1 MCALADPQP
10 ANHQEIE
17 LSAITDSPLDTEREE
32 DRRAQGIAS
41 RFADARTQKNSQ
53 ISNTVTFDTVN
64 EHCAQPINSD
74 LVDART
80 QRFSKKLNP
89 VRFSRRKEHRAQ
101 PIMWDLEGA
110 RTQEYV
116 PDSNTVKYD
125 GQNTMGAQ
133 EITPEFEDTR
143 TRNVSPGMTRA
154 EIHAEDIDTQ
164 HDLHLKESDDSSDI
178 GSLITQAPEPE
189 SIRATINALSSW
201 VSSIQPRESWY
212 LAGWIRDSPIEFLV
226 DPGAVV
232 SAISRQCYEKLL
244 ETNAILTP
252 MKAIHMELEA
262 ANKSDMSVHGICN
275 LDLSVHGLVI
285 NMDALVVDLN
295 CNAIMGMDV
304 LGDASKLPFIL
315 DLVGGTLSGGGYETI
330 QLHRFQAATECFA
343 ETTESVCIPP
353 HSEVMLWAKLKTNN
367 GRRGPTAG
375 VVLALQSFVQE
386 FGLLVGRSL
395 VRADVDDWK
404 VPILIYNSDPCT
416 MQPADCLC
424 NPIIVPAHTR
434 IARVEEIQA
443 IQHIGSRNNDT
454 NTEENTLPPHLI
466 DVLDAA
472 TELTPIQRARAAT
485 LLAKHVKTFPAPGTP
500 ITGRTEAVMHD
511 IDTGSTRPI
520 RCNPRKLSPKK
531 IKIQQELVD
540 KMLEEG
546 QIEHSVSAWSAPTVL
561 VTKKDG
567 TTRFCVDYRRLNN
580 NTKKDAFPLPRID
593 DSLNSLSGQ
602 SWFSTLD
609 LASGYWQVK
618 LSEDAKPKTA
628 FATHSGLFQFAVM
641 PFGLCNAPAT
651 FERLM
656 SQVMR
661 GLHWKRCLVYID
673 DILVFGHDFESAL
686 ESLELVLIRVAEYG
700 LQLKSTKCNLF
711 RSSVPFLG
719 HIVGRAGLEC
729 DPSKVS
735 AVANWISP
743 TTTKGVREFL
753 GFTGYY
759 RRFVPDYSTVAQP
772 LVRLLGKDCKFHWTD
787 ACQDA
792 FMALRALLIKAPV
805 LAFPKEDLPYIVDTD
820 ASDYGIGGVL
830 SQCIE
835 GTEHVIAYYSKSL
848 NPAQQKYCTTRRE
861 LLAVVATLD
870 HFKGYV
876 WGPKFLVRTD
886 HAALVWLKNLKNI
899 QGMLARWLAKLQQF
913 HFDIIHRPG
922 AQHGN
927 ADGLSRC
934 PQCDRGTCAPIK
946 ISVTSDPEQPYASS
960 CVGSSLDSELIP
972 LESGETCMAAVMLT
986 QSANSKLITE
996 AQMTDIDITIVRSW
1010 FIARKFPARTQ
1021 EFAPA
1026 SHDLKSYWIGRKS
1039 LFLDD
1044 NHILWRNRSEKSL
1057 RAQLVVPR
1065 SLRDTVFND
1074 SHHTTYGGHFGITH
1088 THSKLQLHYFWPGM
1102 SDFVRD
1108 RISACHKCVARKSP
1122 VNRHHPMGH
1131 VPVSG
1136 KFERVAMD
1144 LLDVSVISAKGFKY
1158 ILVVCD
1164 YFTKYTEAY
1173 PLKDKTARSVVD
1185 ALMDV
1190 WLPRYGFPLF
1200 LHSDQGKEFDNVM
1213 IHQLSELLGTVKTK
1227 TTPYHPRSDGLVE
1240 RFNRT
1245 LLAMLAMFVSQEH
1258 DNWDDLLPFMMLAY
1272 NTTVHTS
1279 TGYTP
1284 YRLVFGDECNLPGN
1298 LVHRELRA
1306 DPPPGDPGTYASWV
1320 QQALY
1325 ESYDEVRAQQQR
1337 ATHRQKRNYDSKAV
1351 ARAFP
1356 INCWTLRY
1364 YPPARKNKLCSPWIG
1379 PYKVVRAPMEWV
1391 VGIQLNADARII
1403 YVHMDDLKRCAPPDP
1418 EPTWPD
1424 AARGTSVVVSTRAPS
1439 TLARSDVTRG
1449 QSTPID
1455 TSNIRGS
1462 AHHTESTI
1470 SGHTALR
1477 APTLSVF
1484 TNGAHHMESSLS
1496 DQIDVRAPESDICE
1510 VKSDT
1515 VNNSM
1520 VNIYPAPTSTWDLQD
1535 ENCLLS
1541 MKSPCSID
1549 VQGYRFFT
1557 MERLFYALQL
1567 ISLGDRKLIGQ
1578 LAKYSRMD
1586 YVRKCVNTRFEM
1598 ASSTLQNKWLDEQF
1612 HTWAQIISARVL
1624 SDSAFKNA
1632 LLDSAG
1638 SPLFDPEEPVYAT
1651 ALTSARR
1658 LCVQGKTL
1666 RWPTWIS
1673 IPTRVTRGRALI

>member
-1 MCALADPQP
+1 MCVLSDHQP
-10 ANHQEIE
+10 VNHQEFE
-17 LSAITDSPLDTEREE
+17 LSVTRESTVNTGISKE
-32 DRRAQGIAS
+32 HCAQDIIS
-41 RFADARTQKNSQ
+41 EFEDARTQRNSQ
-53 ISNTVTFDTVN
+53 NSNTVMFERQNEHGAQPIISEFEGARTQRTSPNSNTVEFERKN
-64 EHCAQPINSD
+64 EHCAQSIISEFD
-74 LVDART
+74 SART
-80 QRFSKKLNP
+80 QKFNSEL
-89 VRFSRRKEHRAQ
+89 
-101 PIMWDLEGA
+101 
-110 RTQEYV
+110 
-116 PDSNTVKYD
+116 NTVVIK
-125 GQNTMGAQ
+125 
-133 EITPEFEDTR
+133 
-143 TRNVSPGMTRA
+143 A
-154 EIHAEDIDTQ
+154 EIHAENTDAQHMVHFEEAQDFSDT
-164 HDLHLKESDDSSDI
+164 
-178 GSLITQAPEPE
+178 GSLITQAPQSQ
-189 SIRATINALSSW
+189 SIHATINALSSW
-201 VSSIQPRESWY
+201 VSAIQPRESWY
-212 LAGWIRDSPIEFLV
+212 LAGWIGDSPIDFLV

-232 SAISRQCYEKLL
+232 SAISLQSYEKLL
-244 ETNAILTP
+244 GTNAILTP
-252 MKAIHMELEA
+252 MRAIHMELEA
-262 ANKSDMSVHGICN
+262 ANKSDMSVHGMCN
-275 LDLSVHGLVI
+275 LELSVHGLII

-295 CNAIMGMDV
+295 CHAILGMDI

-343 ETTESVCIPP
+343 ETTDSVCIPP

-375 VVLALQSFVQE
+375 VVLALQTFVQE

-395 VRADVDDWK
+395 VRADAEDWK
-404 VPILIYNSDPCT
+404 IPILIYNSDPCT
-416 MQPADCLC
+416 KKPADCTC
-424 NPIIVPAHTR
+424 NPVIVPAHTR

-443 IQHIGSRNNDT
+443 IQHIGSRET
-454 NTEENTLPPHLI
+454 EIHTEEGALPQHLI

-472 TELTPIQRARAAT
+472 TELTTNQRARAAT
-485 LLAKHVKTFPAPGTP
+485 LLAKHVHTFPAPGTP
-500 ITGRTEAVMHD
+500 ITGRTEAVVHD

-580 NTKKDAFPLPRID
+580 STKKDAFPLPRID

-609 LASGYWQVK
+609 LASGYWQVR

-686 ESLELVLIRVAEYG
+686 QSLELVLIRVAEYG
-700 LQLKSTKCNLF
+700 LQLKSTKCHLF

-735 AVANWISP
+735 AVANWIPPS
-743 TTTKGVREFL
+743 TIKGVREFL

-772 LVRLLGKDCKFHWTD
+772 LVRLLGKDCKFKWTD
-787 ACQDA
+787 SCQDA
-792 FMALRALLIKAPV
+792 FKALRALLIKAPV

-876 WGPKFLVRTD
+876 WGPKFTVRTD

-934 PQCDRGTCAPIK
+934 PQCDRGACAPNIN
-946 ISVTSDPEQPYASS
+946 IDPSDPEQPYASS
-960 CVGSSLDSELIP
+960 CIGSSLDSELIP
-972 LESGETCMAAVMLT
+972 LESGETCMAAVMIT
-986 QSANSKLITE
+986 QSDNSKLITA
-996 AQMTDIDITIVRSW
+996 AQMTDSDITIVRNW
-1010 FIARKFPARTQ
+1010 FIAGKFPARTQ
-1021 EFAPA
+1021 DFAPA
-1026 SHDLKSYWIGRKS
+1026 SHDLKSYWVGRRS

-1044 NHILWRNRSEKSL
+1044 KSILWRNRSDTSS

-1065 SLRDTVFND
+1065 SLRDTIFND

-1088 THSKLQLHYFWPGM
+1088 THTKLQLHYFWPGM
-1102 SDFVRD
+1102 SDFIRD

-1144 LLDVSVISAKGFKY
+1144 LLDVSVISTKGYKY

-1213 IHQLSELLGTVKTK
+1213 IHKLSELLGTVKTK

-1356 INCWTLRY
+1356 IGCWTLRY

-1391 VGIQLNADARII
+1391 VGMQLDADARII

-1439 TLARSDVTRG
+1439 TLAHSDVTRS
-1449 QSTPID
+1449 QHTPVN
-1455 TSNIRGS
+1455 TSHHPRVS
-1462 AHHTESTI
+1462 AHPESVI
-1470 SGHTALR
+1470 SEQIDLR
-1477 APTLSVF
+1477 APTLPVLRS
-1484 TNGAHHMESSLS
+1484 GAHHPKSTLS
-1496 DQIDVRAPESDICE
+1496 GQIDVRAPSSEEII
-1510 VKSDT
+1510 VKTDT
-1515 VNNSM
+1515 DNNSI
-1520 VNIYPAPTSTWDLQD
+1520 VKKYAVPSSAWDLQD
-1535 ENCLLS
+1535 ENCILS
-1541 MKSPCSID
+1541 LKSSCSID
-1549 VQGYRFFT
+1549 VKGYRFFT

-1567 ISLGDRKLIGQ
+1567 LSLGDRKFIGQ
-1578 LAKYSRMD
+1578 LARYSRMD
-1586 YVRKCVNTRFEM
+1586 YVKKCVNTRFEM
-1598 ASSTLQNKWLDEQF
+1598 ASSTLQDKWLEDQF
-1612 HTWAQIISARVL
+1612 QTWTQIITARIL
-1624 SDSAFKNA
+1624 SDPGFKQA

-1651 ALTSARR
+1651 ALTSARK
-1658 LCVQGKTL
+1658 LCVQRKMLT
-1666 RWPTWIS
+1666 WPSWIS
-1673 IPTRVTRGRALI
+1673 IPTRVTRGQVRV

>member
-1 MCALADPQP
+1 MCVLSDHQP
-10 ANHQEIE
+10 VNHQEFE
-17 LSAITDSPLDTEREE
+17 LSVTRESTVNTGKSKE
-32 DRRAQGIAS
+32 HCAQDIIS
-41 RFADARTQKNSQ
+41 EFEDARTQRNSQ
-53 ISNTVTFDTVN
+53 NSNTVMFERQNEHGAQPIISEFEGARTQRISPNSNTVEFERQN
-64 EHCAQPINSD
+64 EHCAQSIISEFD
-74 LVDART
+74 SART
-80 QRFSKKLNP
+80 QKFNSEL
-89 VRFSRRKEHRAQ
+89 
-101 PIMWDLEGA
+101 
-110 RTQEYV
+110 
-116 PDSNTVKYD
+116 NTVVIK
-125 GQNTMGAQ
+125 
-133 EITPEFEDTR
+133 
-143 TRNVSPGMTRA
+143 A
-154 EIHAEDIDTQ
+154 EIHAENTDAQHMVHFEEAQDFSDT
-164 HDLHLKESDDSSDI
+164 
-178 GSLITQAPEPE
+178 GSLITQAPQSQ
-189 SIRATINALSSW
+189 SIHATINALSSW
-201 VSSIQPRESWY
+201 VSAIQPRESWY
-212 LAGWIRDSPIEFLV
+212 LAGWIGDSPIDFLV

-232 SAISRQCYEKLL
+232 SAISLQSYEKLL

-252 MKAIHMELEA
+252 MRAIHMELEA
-262 ANKSDMSVHGICN
+262 ANKSDMSVHGMCN
-275 LDLSVHGLVI
+275 LELSVHGLII

-295 CNAIMGMDV
+295 CHAILGMDI

-343 ETTESVCIPP
+343 ETTDSVCIPP
-353 HSEVMLWAKLKTNN
+353 HSQVMLWAKLKTNN

-375 VVLALQSFVQE
+375 VVLALQTFVQE

-395 VRADVDDWK
+395 VRADAEVWK
-404 VPILIYNSDPCT
+404 IPILIYNSDPCT
-416 MQPADCLC
+416 KKPADCTC
-424 NPIIVPAHTR
+424 NPVIVPAHTR
-434 IARVEEIQA
+434 ITRVEEIQA
-443 IQHIGSRNNDT
+443 IQHIGSRET
-454 NTEENTLPPHLI
+454 EIHTEEGALPQHLI

-472 TELTPIQRARAAT
+472 TELTTNQRARAAT
-485 LLAKHVKTFPAPGTP
+485 LLAKHVHTFPAPGTP

-561 VTKKDG
+561 VTKKDS

-580 NTKKDAFPLPRID
+580 STKKDAFPLPRID

-609 LASGYWQVK
+609 LASGYWQVR

-686 ESLELVLIRVAEYG
+686 QSLELVLIRVAEYG
-700 LQLKSTKCNLF
+700 LQLKSTKCHLF

-729 DPSKVS
+729 DPNKVS
-735 AVANWISP
+735 AVANWIPPS
-743 TTTKGVREFL
+743 TIKGVREFL

-772 LVRLLGKDCKFHWTD
+772 LVRLLGKDCKFKWTD

-792 FMALRALLIKAPV
+792 FKALRALLIKVPV

-870 HFKGYV
+870 HFNGYV
-876 WGPKFLVRTD
+876 WGPKFTVRTD

-934 PQCDRGTCAPIK
+934 PQCDRGACAPNIN
-946 ISVTSDPEQPYASS
+946 IDPSDPEQPYASS
-960 CVGSSLDSELIP
+960 CIGSSLDSELIP
-972 LESGETCMAAVMLT
+972 LESGETCMAAVMIT
-986 QSANSKLITE
+986 QSDNSKLITA
-996 AQMTDIDITIVRSW
+996 AQMTDSDITIVRNW
-1010 FIARKFPARTQ
+1010 FIAGKFPARAQ
-1021 EFAPA
+1021 DFAPA
-1026 SHDLKSYWIGRKS
+1026 SHDLKSYWVGRRS

-1044 NHILWRNRSEKSL
+1044 KSILWRNRSDTSS

-1065 SLRDTVFND
+1065 SLRDTIFND

-1088 THSKLQLHYFWPGM
+1088 THTKLQLHYFWPGM
-1102 SDFVRD
+1102 SDFIRD

-1144 LLDVSVISAKGFKY
+1144 LLDVSVISTKGYKY

-1213 IHQLSELLGTVKTK
+1213 IHKLSELLGTVKTK

-1351 ARAFP
+1351 ASAFP
-1356 INCWTLRY
+1356 IGCWTLRY

-1391 VGIQLNADARII
+1391 VGIQLDADARII

-1439 TLARSDVTRG
+1439 TLARSDVTRS
-1449 QSTPID
+1449 QHTPVN
-1455 TSNIRGS
+1455 TSHHPRVS
-1462 AHHTESTI
+1462 AHPESVI
-1470 SGHTALR
+1470 SEQIDLR
-1477 APTLSVF
+1477 APTLPVLRS
-1484 TNGAHHMESSLS
+1484 GAHHPKSTLS
-1496 DQIDVRAPESDICE
+1496 GQIDVRAPSSEEII
-1510 VKSDT
+1510 VQTDT
-1515 VNNSM
+1515 DNNSI
-1520 VNIYPAPTSTWDLQD
+1520 VKKYAVPSSAWDLQD
-1535 ENCLLS
+1535 ENCILS
-1541 MKSPCSID
+1541 MKSNCSID
-1549 VQGYRFFT
+1549 VKGYRFFT

-1567 ISLGDRKLIGQ
+1567 LSLGDRKFIGQ

-1598 ASSTLQNKWLDEQF
+1598 ASSTLQDKWLEDQF
-1612 HTWAQIISARVL
+1612 QTWTQIITARIL
-1624 SDSAFKNA
+1624 SDPGFKQA
-1632 LLDSAG
+1632 LLDAAG

-1651 ALTSARR
+1651 ALTSARK
-1658 LCVQGKTL
+1658 LCVQRKMLT
-1666 RWPTWIS
+1666 WPSWIT
-1673 IPTRVTRGRALI
+1673 IPTRVTRGQVRV

>member
-1 MCALADPQP
+1 MCVLSDHQP
-10 ANHQEIE
+10 ANHQEFE
-17 LSAITDSPLDTEREE
+17 LSVTEETAVDTGKSKEHCAHDIISE
-32 DRRAQGIAS
+32 
-41 RFADARTQKNSQ
+41 FKDARTQRISPD
-53 ISNTVTFDTVN
+53 SNTVKFERQN
-64 EHCAQPINSD
+64 EHCAQPIISEFE
-74 LVDART
+74 DART
-80 QRFSKKLNP
+80 QRF
-89 VRFSRRKEHRAQ
+89 
-101 PIMWDLEGA
+101 I
-110 RTQEYV
+110 
-116 PDSNTVKYD
+116 PDSNTVMFE
-125 GQNTMGAQ
+125 GQNEHCAQSNISEFDGA
-133 EITPEFEDTR
+133 R
-143 TRNVSPGMTRA
+143 TQRFNSELNTVVIKA
-154 EIHAEDIDTQ
+154 EIHAENTDAQHIVKFEEAQDFSDT
-164 HDLHLKESDDSSDI
+164 
-178 GSLITQAPEPE
+178 GSLITQAPQSQ
-189 SIRATINALSSW
+189 SIHATINALSSW
-201 VSSIQPRESWY
+201 VSAIQPRESWY
-212 LAGWIRDSPIEFLV
+212 LAGWIGDSPIDFLV

-232 SAISRQCYEKLL
+232 SAISLQSYEKLL

-252 MKAIHMELEA
+252 MRAIHMELEA
-262 ANKSDMSVHGICN
+262 ANKSDMSVHGMCS
-275 LDLSVHGLVI
+275 LELSVHGLII

-295 CNAIMGMDV
+295 CHAILGMDI

-343 ETTESVCIPP
+343 ETTDSVCIPP

-375 VVLALQSFVQE
+375 VVLALQTFVQE

-395 VRADVDDWK
+395 VRADAEDWK
-404 VPILIYNSDPCT
+404 IPVLIYNSDPCT
-416 MQPADCLC
+416 KKPADCTC
-424 NPIIVPAHTR
+424 NPVIVPAHTR

-443 IQHIGSRNNDT
+443 IQHIGSRET
-454 NTEENTLPPHLI
+454 ERHTEEGALPQHLI

-472 TELTPIQRARAAT
+472 TELTTNQRARAAT
-485 LLAKHVKTFPAPGTP
+485 LLAKHVHTFPAPGTP

-531 IKIQQELVD
+531 IKVQQELVD

-580 NTKKDAFPLPRID
+580 STKKDAFPLPRID
-593 DSLNSLSGQ
+593 DSLNSLNGQ

-609 LASGYWQVK
+609 LASGYWQVR

-719 HIVGRAGLEC
+719 HIVGRAGLAC

-735 AVANWISP
+735 AVANWIAPS
-743 TTTKGVREFL
+743 TIKGVREFL

-772 LVRLLGKDCKFHWTD
+772 LVRLLGKDCKFKWTD

-792 FMALRALLIKAPV
+792 FKALRALLIKAPV

-876 WGPKFLVRTD
+876 WGPKFMVRTD

-934 PQCDRGTCAPIK
+934 PQCDRGACAPNIN
-946 ISVTSDPEQPYASS
+946 IDTSDPEQPYASS
-960 CVGSSLDSELIP
+960 CIGSSLDSELIP
-972 LESGETCMAAVMLT
+972 LESGETCMAAVMIT
-986 QSANSKLITE
+986 QSDNSKLITA
-996 AQMTDIDITIVRSW
+996 AQMTDSDITIVRNW
-1010 FIARKFPARTQ
+1010 FIAGKFPARTQ
-1021 EFAPA
+1021 DFAPA
-1026 SHDLKSYWIGRKS
+1026 SHDLKSYWVGRKS

-1044 NHILWRNRSEKSL
+1044 KSILWRNRSDTSS

-1065 SLRDTVFND
+1065 SLRDTIFND

-1144 LLDVSVISAKGFKY
+1144 LLDVSVISSKGYKY

-1213 IHQLSELLGTVKTK
+1213 IHKLSELLGTVKTK

-1356 INCWTLRY
+1356 IGCWTLRY

-1424 AARGTSVVVSTRAPS
+1424 TARGTSVVVSTRAPS
-1439 TLARSDVTRG
+1439 TLARSGVTRS
-1449 QSTPID
+1449 QH
-1455 TSNIRGS
+1455 TSVNTSHHPRGS
-1462 AHHTESTI
+1462 AHPESVT
-1470 SGHTALR
+1470 SGQTDLR
-1477 APTLSVF
+1477 APTLPVLRS
-1484 TNGAHHMESSLS
+1484 GAHHPKSTLS
-1496 DQIDVRAPESDICE
+1496 GQIDVRAPNSEAII
-1510 VKSDT
+1510 VKTDT
-1515 VNNSM
+1515 VRDNYYWTINM
-1520 VNIYPAPTSTWDLQD
+1520 
-1535 ENCLLS
+1535 C
-1541 MKSPCSID
+1541 
-1549 VQGYRFFT
+1549 
-1557 MERLFYALQL
+1557 
-1567 ISLGDRKLIGQ
+1567 ISQ
-1578 LAKYSRMD
+1578 
-1586 YVRKCVNTRFEM
+1586 
-1598 ASSTLQNKWLDEQF
+1598 
-1612 HTWAQIISARVL
+1612 
-1624 SDSAFKNA
+1624 
-1632 LLDSAG
+1632 
-1638 SPLFDPEEPVYAT
+1638 
-1651 ALTSARR
+1651 
-1658 LCVQGKTL
+1658 
-1666 RWPTWIS
+1666 
-1673 IPTRVTRGRALI
+1673 